1 LIVGWQTRKTEAAVR
16 YKISKKFEH
25 GREVSERCAAV
36 MQMFGVTAER
46 LGEKSFSIDCEL
58 EIEEGSVVYIT
69 GPSGTGKS
77 VLLRELEECTP
88 AWERVNLDEIQPE
101 CEKAVIDCF
110 DGDIVQSLRLL
121 SDAGLSD
128 VFCVVEKYGNL
139 SEGQRHRLRLA
150 MALARE
156 KKYVFA
162 DEFCSTLDRITASV
176 ISYNVQRYAK
186 RSGVTFVLAS
196 SHEDILIDLLPD
208 VVVMKELSG
217 ETRIVY
223 KDGKR

>member
-1 LIVGWQTRKTEAAVR
+1 MK
-16 YKISKKFEH
+16 YKISKRFE
-25 GREVSERCAAV
+25 RRMEVGERAAAV

-46 LGEKSFSIDCEL
+46 LGEKCFGIDCEL

-69 GPSGTGKS
+69 GPSGAGKS

-88 AWERVNLDEIQPE
+88 AWERVNLDEVRLE
-101 CEKAVIDCF
+101 DEKAVIDCV
-110 DGDIVQSLRLL
+110 DGDIVQSLRIL
-121 SDAGLSD
+121 SEAGLSD
-128 VFCVVEKYGNL
+128 VFCVVERCGNL
-139 SEGQRHRLRLA
+139 SEGQRYRLRLA
-150 MALARE
+150 MALAAG

-186 RSGVTFVLAS
+186 RRGVTFILAS

-208 VVVMKELSG
+208 VLVVKELSG
-217 ETRIVY
+217 ETRIIY
-223 KDGKR
+223 KKR

>member
-1 LIVGWQTRKTEAAVR
+1 VVK
-16 YKISKKFEH
+16 YKISKRFER
-25 GREVSERCAAV
+25 GRQVSERCAAV
-36 MQMFGVTAER
+36 MQMFGVTADR
-46 LGEKSFSIDCEL
+46 LAEKNFGIDCEL
-58 EIEEGSVVYIT
+58 EIDEGSVVYIT
-69 GPSGTGKS
+69 GPSGSGKS

-88 AWERVNLDEIQPE
+88 ARERVNLDEIQPE
-101 CEKAVIDCF
+101 SEKAVIDCF
-110 DGDIVQSLRLL
+110 DEDIVQSLRLL
-121 SDAGLSD
+121 SEAGLSD
-128 VFCVVEKYGNL
+128 VFCVVEKCGNL
-139 SEGQRHRLRLA
+139 SEGQRYRLRLA
-150 MALARE
+150 MALARG

-186 RSGVTFVLAS
+186 RRGVTFVLAS

-208 VVVMKELSG
+208 VVIMKELCG

>member
-1 LIVGWQTRKTEAAVR
+1 MK
-16 YKISKKFEH
+16 YKISKRFER
-25 GREVSERCAAV
+25 GRQVSERCAAV

-69 GPSGTGKS
+69 GPSGAGKS

-88 AWERVNLDEIQPE
+88 AWERVNLDEVRLE
-101 CEKAVIDCF
+101 SEKAVIDCVE
-110 DGDIVQSLRLL
+110 GDIVQSLRVL

-128 VFCVVEKYGNL
+128 VFCVVDRCGNL
-139 SEGQRHRLRLA
+139 SEGQRYRLRLA
-150 MALARE
+150 MALAAG

-162 DEFCSTLDRITASV
+162 DEFCSTLDRVTASV

-186 RSGVTFVLAS
+186 RRGVTFILAS

-208 VVVMKELSG
+208 VLVVKELSG
-217 ETRIVY
+217 ETRIIY
-223 KDGKR
+223 KKR

>member
-1 LIVGWQTRKTEAAVR
+1 VR
-16 YKISKKFEH
+16 YKISKRFER
-25 GREVSERCAAV
+25 GTEVSERAAVV

-58 EIEEGSVVYIT
+58 EVEEGSVVYIT
-69 GPSGTGKS
+69 GPSGAGKS
-77 VLLRELEECTP
+77 VLLREIEECTP
-88 AWERVNLDEIQPE
+88 AWERINLDEIQPAGE
-101 CEKAVIDCF
+101 EAVIDCV
-110 DGDIVQSLRLL
+110 DGDIVQGLRLL
-121 SDAGLSD
+121 SEAGLSD
-128 VFCVVEKYGNL
+128 VFCVVKKCGDL
-139 SEGQRHRLRLA
+139 SEGQRYRLRLA
-150 MALARE
+150 MALAVG

-186 RSGVTFVLAS
+186 RRGVTFVLAS

-208 VVVMKELSG
+208 VVVVRELGG

-223 KDGKR
+223 Q

>member
-1 LIVGWQTRKTEAAVR
+1 MR
-16 YKISKKFEH
+16 YKISKRFELS
-25 GREVSERCAAV
+25 REVSERGAAV

-58 EIEEGSVVYIT
+58 EIEEGGVVYVT
-69 GPSGTGKS
+69 GPSGAGKS

-88 AWERVNLDEIQPE
+88 AWERINLDEIRLE
-101 CEKAVIDCF
+101 DERAVIDCV
-110 DGDIVQSLRLL
+110 DGDIVQGLRLL
-121 SDAGLSD
+121 SEAGLSD
-128 VFCVVEKYGNL
+128 VFCVVEKCGNL
-139 SEGQRHRLRLA
+139 SEGQRYRLQLA
-150 MALARE
+150 MALAAG

-176 ISYNVQRYAK
+176 IAYNVQRYAK
-186 RSGVTFVLAS
+186 RKGVTFVLAS

-208 VVVMKELSG
+208 VVVWNKLCG

-223 KDGKR
+223 KDAKG